1 MNRIIGSIFHLN
13 GLAVQS
19 IGFSEYLP
27 IGDVHIVAENLN
39 NWGVDEILLLDINP
53 VHQKKC
59 ELNLVKKVAKY
70 ISVPLAVGGGVKSK
84 NEILRLLKSGAE
96 KVVISSGLYNKN
108 EWIKNASRTFGAQSI
123 IACLDYLVEAN
134 TISLYAKSGSLKIK
148 KNIFDFLKEL
158 EDLEVGEIMLN
169 SIQKDGKKQG
179 FDIET
184 FNKIQEKTSKPII
197 LCGGCGH
204 PNHLID
210 LFSSGI
216 VSGSIGNML
225 NYKEHAISL
234 IKSFIKNNSRHEV
247 RVNKELFYNHSKLS
261 KINHR

>member
-53 VHQKKC
+53 VYQKKC
-59 ELNLVKKVAKY
+59 KLNLVKKVSKY

-84 NEILRLLKSGAE
+84 NETLRLLKSGAE

-108 EWIKNASRTFGAQSI
+108 EWIKSASRTFGAQSI
-123 IACLDYLVEAN
+123 IACLDYSVEAN
-134 TISLYAKSGSLKIK
+134 RISLYAKSGSLKVK
-148 KNIFDFLKEL
+148 KNIFDF
-158 EDLEVGEIMLN
+158 GEIMLN
-169 SIQKDGKKQG
+169 SIQRDGKKQG
-179 FDIET
+179 FDIKT
-184 FNKIQEKTSKPII
+184 FNKIKEKTSKPII

-204 PNHLID
+204 PKHLTD

-234 IKSFIKNNSRHEV
+234 IKSFIKNNSKHEV
-247 RVNKELFYNHSKLS
+247 RVNKDLFYNHSKLS